1 MIPRLATVAF
11 ALSALVCLASSP
23 AHAQDAG
30 SATGAS
36 IGGCVETIPTGGS
49 RPLVKD
55 TFPDRGLSGY
65 AATLVVVVEHGKGES
80 VLPHGLQ
87 LESASEA
94 AKALRQAGFV
104 VPLQDGGAGA
114 RLTPNPPDPA
124 RPERASTT
132 FELPLVVLP
141 PSPGRQA
148 LVLPP
153 LPVAVARASGN
164 IMTACTRPHVITVED
179 PIASTPDAKPMPNP
193 PPRPQREEWTA
204 LKTALVWI
212 AIGAAILALL
222 ALMARRWMKR
232 PKPVPAPPPP
242 RPGWEIALEQLD
254 EVRHAGLLEVN
265 REDEYFDRVND
276 TLRMYLGS
284 RYGFDGLESTT
295 DEILA
300 ALEHAPLQG
309 LSFGDVVDFLRE
321 CDLVKF
327 ANVTPTHDECMR
339 ALDAGE
345 KIVRATMP
353 RMAPAG
359 MTRTPAGAKPPAPPP
374 SPEARA

>member
-1 MIPRLATVAF
+1 
-11 ALSALVCLASSP
+11 
-23 AHAQDAG
+23 
-30 SATGAS
+30 
-36 IGGCVETIPTGGS
+36 
-49 RPLVKD
+49 
-55 TFPDRGLSGY
+55 
-65 AATLVVVVEHGKGES
+65 
-80 VLPHGLQ
+80 
-87 LESASEA
+87 
-94 AKALRQAGFV
+94 
-104 VPLQDGGAGA
+104 
-114 RLTPNPPDPA
+114 
-124 RPERASTT
+124 
-132 FELPLVVLP
+132 
-141 PSPGRQA
+141 
-148 LVLPP
+148 
-153 LPVAVARASGN
+153 
-164 IMTACTRPHVITVED
+164 MTACTRAHRILVED

-204 LKTALVWI
+204 LKTALVWL
-212 AIGAAILALL
+212 AVGALVFALL
-222 ALMARRWMKR
+222 ALMARRWKRR

-242 RPGWEIALEQLD
+242 RPPWEIALEKLD

-276 TLRMYLGS
+276 TLRNYLGL

-300 ALEHAPLQG
+300 ALEHAQLQG

-327 ANVTPTHDECMR
+327 ANVTPTHEECRR

-353 RMAPAG
+353 RIAPPTKASV
-359 MTRTPAGAKPPAPPP
+359 PPPARRPG

>member
-1 MIPRLATVAF
+1 MIARPAPALALLALAALAF
-11 ALSALVCLASSP
+11 FASSS
-23 AHAQDAG
+23 ARAQDAG
-30 SATGAS
+30 SAATGAS
-36 IGGCVETIPTGGS
+36 ISGCVETIPTGGN
-49 RPLVKD
+49 RPLLKD
-55 TFPDRGLSGY
+55 TFPERGLTGY
-65 AATLVVVVEHGKGES
+65 AATLVVIVEHGKGET

-94 AKALRQAGFV
+94 SKALRQAGFV
-104 VPLQDGGAGA
+104 IPAQDGGSGA

-141 PSPGRQA
+141 TSGGRQA

-164 IMTACTRPHVITVED
+164 IMTACTRPHLITVED
-179 PIASTPDAKPMPNP
+179 PTASTPDAKPMPNP

-204 LKTALVWI
+204 LKTALTWI
-212 AIGAAILALL
+212 AVGAVILALL
-222 ALMARRWMKR
+222 ALMARRWTKR
-232 PKPVPAPPPP
+232 PKPMAAPPPP
-242 RPGWEIALEQLD
+242 RPAWEIALEQLD
-254 EVRHAGLLEVN
+254 EVRHAGLLEVK
-265 REDEYFDRVND
+265 REDEFFDRVND

-284 RYGFDGLESTT
+284 RFGFDGLESTT

-327 ANVTPTHDECMR
+327 ANVTPTHEECVR
-339 ALDAGE
+339 ALDAGQ
-345 KIVRATMP
+345 KIVLATMP
-353 RMAPAG
+353 RIA
-359 MTRTPAGAKPPAPPP
+359 PPATGVRPPASPP